1 MTKIVLTK
9 TTSAIFLAIVLVA
22 GTIAL
27 SPTSFMVGT
36 VQATSDH
43 EKDYDKNDKKSYT
56 KVKDESSDHEK
67 DYDKKSYYKDESKEY
82 LSYGKDNSYY
92 KSKDSSN
99 VFVKKIKCNNIN
111 VNLNGFNGLK
121 LNALPTSLNALT
133 TNEAQAVDVGEKGA
147 SSSGSGSGSDG
158 SRSSGHNTDS
168 RFVCKNNNNF
178 NVNDGGTTTPTEPP
192 TVDNNV
198 YVVWEDESNGGDTD
212 IFFTVSNDN
221 GQTFDPPTDLSNNAG
236 NSFNQQMI
244 VSGNNVYVVWQDES
258 NGGDIDIF
266 FTVSNDNGQTFDPP
280 TDLSNNADFSEAQQM
295 IVSGNNVYVV
305 WRDES
310 NGGDTDILFAVS
322 NDNGQTFDPPTDLS
336 NNAAG
341 SSGQQ
346 MIASGN
352 NVYVVWQDESNGG
365 DRDIFFTV
373 SNDNGQTFDPP
384 TDLSNNAG
392 DSDRQQMIASG
403 SNVYVVWVDGSNG
416 GDEDIFFTVSNDNG
430 QTFDPPTD
438 LSNNAGRSFNQQM
451 IVSGNN
457 VYVVWQDESNGG
469 DNDIFFTASNDNGQT
484 FDPPTDLSNNADISF
499 NQQMIISGNNVYVVW
514 EDDSNGGDRDIFF
527 TVSND
532 NGQTFDPPTDLS
544 NNGGFS
550 ETQQMIISGNNV
562 YVVWEDDSNGGDRDI
577 FFTVSND
584 NGQTFDPPTD
594 LSNNAGNSF
603 GQQMIASGNNV
614 YVVWIDDS
622 NGGDDDIFFTA
633 SNDNGQT
640 FDPPTDLSNNADGSG
655 RQQMIVSGNNVY
667 VVWVNSGDND
677 DIFFTV
683 SNDNGQTFDP
693 PTDLSNNAGNS
704 DREQMIV
711 Q

>member
-9 TTSAIFLAIVLVA
+9 INAGFLAIVLISGTFVA
-22 GTIAL
+22 I
-27 SPTSFMVGT
+27 SPSFMIGA
-36 VQATSDH
+36 QAFLMDNNYNSY
-43 EKDYDKNDKKSYT
+43 EPDYGMDSYDDKQ
-56 KVKDESSDHEK
+56 
-67 DYDKKSYYKDESKEY
+67 
-82 LSYGKDNSYY
+82 SYGKDNNYY

-99 VFVKKIKCNNIN
+99 VIVKKIKCNNIN
-111 VNLNGFNGLK
+111 ANLNGFNGLK
-121 LNALPTSLNALT
+121 LNALPTSLNALAT
-133 TNEAQAVDVGEKGA
+133 DEAQTAGEGEKGA
-147 SSSGSGSGSDG
+147 SSSGSGGGSDG

-192 TVDNNV
+192 TVDNSV
-198 YVVWEDESNGGDTD
+198 YVVWQDESNGGDID

-236 NSFNQQMI
+236 DSFNQQMI

-266 FTVSNDNGQTFDPP
+266 FTVSNDNGKTFDPP

-336 NNAAG
+336 NNAAS

-346 MIASGN
+346 MIVSGN
-352 NVYVVWQDESNGG
+352 NVYVVWQDASNGG
-365 DRDIFFTV
+365 D
-373 SNDNGQTFDPP
+373 
-384 TDLSNNAG
+384 
-392 DSDRQQMIASG
+392 M
-403 SNVYVVWVDGSNG
+403 
-416 GDEDIFFTVSNDNG
+416 DIFFTVSNDNG

-457 VYVVWQDESNGG
+457 VYVVWQDDSNGG
-469 DNDIFFTASNDNGQT
+469 DIDIFFTVSNDNGKT
-484 FDPPTDLSNNADISF
+484 FDPPTDLSNNADFSF
-499 NQQMIISGNNVYVVW
+499 NQQMIV
-514 EDDSNGGDRDIFF
+514 
-527 TVSND
+527 
-532 NGQTFDPPTDLS
+532 
-544 NNGGFS
+544 
-550 ETQQMIISGNNV
+550 SGNNV

-603 GQQMIASGNNV
+603 GQQMIVSGNNV

-622 NGGDDDIFFTA
+622 NGGDDDILFA
-633 SNDNGQT
+633 VSNDNGQT